1 MDTSFLIC
9 SFIFI
14 ISAEASFFAASIIL
28 TDEYEIKFDFE
39 NNDESTENIDF
50 SNDEII
56 GKCPKCS
63 NNVYVFKTSYICEKN
78 IGLNKTCDFRSGL
91 MILQQPISVDQ
102 MKKLLNDGKTDLLND
117 FVSARTRRKFKAF
130 LIVKDDKI
138 GFEFLPKTK
147 KQ

>member
-1 MDTSFLIC
+1 
-9 SFIFI
+9 
-14 ISAEASFFAASIIL
+14 
-28 TDEYEIKFDFE
+28 
-39 NNDESTENIDF
+39 
-50 SNDEII
+50 
-56 GKCPKCS
+56 
-63 NNVYVFKTSYICEKN
+63 
-78 IGLNKTCDFRSGL
+78 

-102 MKKLLNDGKTDLLND
+102 MKKLLNDRKTDLLND